1 MEGKIIKKTVPNV
14 PLVREK
20 PKEEI
25 LEGEIGDELEEIKE
39 DKPEQLR
46 AGRRNLKKKK
56 FFKNRKNRTK
66 ERWFNS
72 NNNNRNKRKYKK
84 NNCYNKKRKFN
95 KY

>member
-39 DKPEQLR
+39 DRPEQLR
-46 AGRRNLKKKK
+46 AGRRNLKKKIFQK
-56 FFKNRKNRTK
+56 QKKQ
-66 ERWFNS
+66 
-72 NNNNRNKRKYKK
+72 NKRKMVL
-84 NNCYNKKRKFN
+84 
-95 KY
+95 